1 MKTKFL
7 FLTLFLSLIT
17 ISCSDE
23 NDTQNGTITKEEVGI
38 DSKID
43 IANDDV
49 IDIVAEQE
57 TNTYGDNINGKST
70 DVLYSAIATCA
81 TISRVPDRGT
91 TITPGTTVT
100 KTIDFGTTGCTLANG
115 NVVKGKIIIS
125 FVYQPNATEHT
136 ITYTFE
142 NFYHN
147 NIKIEGT
154 KTFTRT
160 MTTGTPNSPSH
171 PIVTMNMDITV
182 TLPDGR
188 VFTRTGQRIR
198 EIIEG
203 YGTVSWTDN
212 VYQITGSWT
221 TTSPTNISQTATI
234 TTPLIIKMSCV
245 AENKPLLV
253 SGVITFVRNGNTATL
268 DFGDGTCDN
277 TAVFTNQYGVFTIV
291 FGN

>member
-1 MKTKFL
+1 MKAKIL
-7 FLTLFLSLIT
+7 ILSMFLSFVA
-17 ISCSDE
+17 ISCSDQ
-23 NDTQNGTITKEEVGI
+23 NDTQSDTISSEEVNV
-38 DSKID
+38 SAKID
-43 IANDDV
+43 IANDDI
-49 IDIVAEQE
+49 IDIAAEQE
-57 TNTYGDNINGKST
+57 ANTYIDNVDGRSADLANST
-70 DVLYSAIATCA
+70 IATCA
-81 TISRVPDRGT
+81 DITRVPARGT
-91 TITPGTTVT
+91 AITAGTTVT
-100 KTIDFGTTGCTLANG
+100 KTINFGAGCTLANG
-115 NVVKGKIIIS
+115 NVVKGKIIIT
-125 FVYQPNATEHT
+125 FVYQPDATEHT

-160 MTTGTPNSPSH
+160 MTTETPNSPSH

-182 TLPDGR
+182 ILPDGR

-212 VYQITGSWT
+212 VYQITGSWV

-245 AENKPLLV
+245 AVNKPLIV
-253 SGVITFVRNGNTATL
+253 SGIITFERNGNTATL

-277 TAVFTNQYGVFTIV
+277 TAVFTNAYGVFTIDI
-291 FGN
+291 GN